1 MMGIRKRVSKDR
13 KRGEN
18 KRKASLRSPIVPTSN
33 RFDLC
38 TNDEEQIF
46 EDPAR
51 ILSDGEK

>member
-33 RFDLC
+33 RFDFC